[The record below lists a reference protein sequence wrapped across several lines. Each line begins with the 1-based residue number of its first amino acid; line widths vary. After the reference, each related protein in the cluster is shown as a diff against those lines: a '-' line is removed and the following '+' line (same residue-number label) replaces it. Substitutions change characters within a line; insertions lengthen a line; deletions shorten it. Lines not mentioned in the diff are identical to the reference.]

1 MEVEVVWRKEG
12 GRKMLPGEGMGKA
25 ATFLVYKK
33 NMVQLQSASQIEITF
48 LFLEV
53 ELK

>member
-1 MEVEVVWRKEG
+1 
-12 GRKMLPGEGMGKA
+12 MLPGEGMGKA